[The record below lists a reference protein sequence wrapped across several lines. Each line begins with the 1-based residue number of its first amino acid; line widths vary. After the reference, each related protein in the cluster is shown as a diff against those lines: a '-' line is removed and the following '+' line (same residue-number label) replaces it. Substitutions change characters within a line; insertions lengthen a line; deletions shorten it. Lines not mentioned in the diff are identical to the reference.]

1 MRIRRLGKFTK
12 KENDKEEEW
21 EEPHEDDVPDEVWV
35 QIRDGGFGRNVKMRD
50 LKWIW
55 SRRAKLAEQ
64 VELLE
69 LGKAG
74 GVSHKRKRTSGAM
87 RQACVGVE
95 KRRAVAEAPAAQE
108 GGEEGGEKML
118 MREVKRLRSSA
129 LEPIFDEM
137 IEFDGLMVEF
147 VMACE
152 RKLSELKRSKFFI
165 HQKLLSAIDKRLAAM
180 RKCSKKNEYTLRQ
193 TLNHVNARLMKPQ
206 RMVSLSFEE
215 EERRCC
221 RTWWRFDEKLH
232 LACFK
237 KIEELAE
244 WVKEPKKFREN
255 VRQLIIWMNDQIPMW
270 LKIKPGKQIFA
281 EYEVRQKSMRKS

>member
-1 MRIRRLGKFTK
+1 MRYIRQALRIRRLGKFTK

-35 QIRDGGFGRNVKMRD
+35 QIRDGGFGKRNGGFGGRNVKMRD

-108 GGEEGGEKML
+108 GGEEGGEKMF

-152 RKLSELKRSKFFI
+152 RARCAV
-165 HQKLLSAIDKRLAAM
+165 AIMSSTA
-180 RKCSKKNEYTLRQ
+180 S
-193 TLNHVNARLMKPQ
+193 
-206 RMVSLSFEE
+206 S
-215 EERRCC
+215 
-221 RTWWRFDEKLH
+221 
-232 LACFK
+232 
-237 KIEELAE
+237 
-244 WVKEPKKFREN
+244 
-255 VRQLIIWMNDQIPMW
+255 
-270 LKIKPGKQIFA
+270 G
-281 EYEVRQKSMRKS
+281 

>member
-1 MRIRRLGKFTK
+1 M
-12 KENDKEEEW
+12 
-21 EEPHEDDVPDEVWV
+21 
-35 QIRDGGFGRNVKMRD
+35 KMRE
-50 LKWIW
+50 LKRIW

-95 KRRAVAEAPAAQE
+95 KRRAVSEAPAAQE
-108 GGEEGGEKML
+108 GGEEGGEKMF

-152 RKLSELKRSKFFI
+152 RARCAV
-165 HQKLLSAIDKRLAAM
+165 AIMSSTA
-180 RKCSKKNEYTLRQ
+180 S
-193 TLNHVNARLMKPQ
+193 
-206 RMVSLSFEE
+206 S
-215 EERRCC
+215 
-221 RTWWRFDEKLH
+221 
-232 LACFK
+232 
-237 KIEELAE
+237 
-244 WVKEPKKFREN
+244 
-255 VRQLIIWMNDQIPMW
+255 
-270 LKIKPGKQIFA
+270 G
-281 EYEVRQKSMRKS
+281 

>member
-1 MRIRRLGKFTK
+1 MSSTAEEINLSEHPQTAEPA
-12 KENDKEEEW
+12 EN
-21 EEPHEDDVPDEVWV
+21 VTEVTE
-35 QIRDGGFGRNVKMRD
+35 QSMRD

-95 KRRAVAEAPAAQE
+95 KRRAVSEAPAAQE

-152 RKLSELKRSKFFI
+152 RARCDV
-165 HQKLLSAIDKRLAAM
+165 AIM
-180 RKCSKKNEYTLRQ
+180 SNE
-193 TLNHVNARLMKPQ
+193 
-206 RMVSLSFEE
+206 
-215 EERRCC
+215 
-221 RTWWRFDEKLH
+221 
-232 LACFK
+232 
-237 KIEELAE
+237 
-244 WVKEPKKFREN
+244 
-255 VRQLIIWMNDQIPMW
+255 
-270 LKIKPGKQIFA
+270 
-281 EYEVRQKSMRKS
+281 